1 MKKKSHSFY
10 FIKKK
15 KITKALPSKLQTPDT
30 SLILSN
36 PMMSYFK
43 LSVFPVLLIN
53 RIFNIQNLKKKIH

>member
-1 MKKKSHSFY
+1 M
-10 FIKKK
+10 KKK

-53 RIFNIQNLKKKIH
+53 RIFNIQNFKKKIH